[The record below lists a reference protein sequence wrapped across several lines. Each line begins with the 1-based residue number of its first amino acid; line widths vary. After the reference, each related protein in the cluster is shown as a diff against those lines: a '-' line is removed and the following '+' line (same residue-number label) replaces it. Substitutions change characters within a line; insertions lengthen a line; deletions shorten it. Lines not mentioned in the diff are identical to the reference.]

1 MPVTFG
7 AVGDIISVVLLVK
20 DLVATLDE
28 ARGSKAEYQAAI
40 HELWLLD
47 RTLLEIELLTRQHG
61 DGATPELRGLCE
73 TAKRAVARCHDQVT
87 TFSQRIRKYQ
97 STFDHGQ
104 NPNALREIGHAILW
118 RIGEKEALERFR
130 AELAGTTSSLQ
141 MLMVT
146 ANITLLQVNRKE
158 MKHDL
163 DDVKRRNDNA
173 TLSHDASLDTIK
185 DGLENANRKIEAGN
199 SILGNLSEAIKLEW
213 LRNLGC
219 ELIGLV
225 RSAMMVNFATYRAV
239 IRIQNAL
246 PSHLERGLIEEPMI
260 LEDSIG
266 RIAPVHLQF
275 ITSWDAFHSVLEV
288 RFRNMPGHR
297 KLKQRR
303 YALQAGGTG
312 RDVELSRPWQNAFL
326 PGQRIEMSFIFEDR
340 SGGNTCPGCQNPSEH
355 PAEVDTR
362 CSTCGLSFRRVE
374 EVQDIGRPEEV
385 TAPPNDF
392 ESFNREPTSLHGFI
406 DHEDTSEKTS
416 SDCDHG
422 TVGPVLECP

>member
-246 PSHLERGLIEEPMI
+246 PSHLERGT
-260 LEDSIG
+260 
-266 RIAPVHLQF
+266 H
-275 ITSWDAFHSVLEV
+275 
-288 RFRNMPGHR
+288 
-297 KLKQRR
+297 
-303 YALQAGGTG
+303 
-312 RDVELSRPWQNAFL
+312 
-326 PGQRIEMSFIFEDR
+326 
-340 SGGNTCPGCQNPSEH
+340 
-355 PAEVDTR
+355 
-362 CSTCGLSFRRVE
+362 
-374 EVQDIGRPEEV
+374 
-385 TAPPNDF
+385 
-392 ESFNREPTSLHGFI
+392 
-406 DHEDTSEKTS
+406 
-416 SDCDHG
+416 
-422 TVGPVLECP
+422 

>member
-1 MPVTFG
+1 ML
-7 AVGDIISVVLLVK
+7 ISY
-20 DLVATLDE
+20 
-28 ARGSKAEYQAAI
+28 S
-40 HELWLLD
+40 
-47 RTLLEIELLTRQHG
+47 
-61 DGATPELRGLCE
+61 
-73 TAKRAVARCHDQVT
+73 
-87 TFSQRIRKYQ
+87 
-97 STFDHGQ
+97 
-104 NPNALREIGHAILW
+104 
-118 RIGEKEALERFR
+118 
-130 AELAGTTSSLQ
+130 
-141 MLMVT
+141 
-146 ANITLLQVNRKE
+146 TLLQVNRKE

-173 TLSHDASLDTIK
+173 TLLHDASLDTIK

-260 LEDSIG
+260 LEDPIG

-326 PGQRIEMSFIFEDR
+326 PSQRIEMSFIFEDR

-406 DHEDTSEKTS
+406 DHEDVTNFKHVRLVRKLAVTAIMAQLVRSLNALNVAINLATKAS
-416 SDCDHG
+416 HG
-422 TVGPVLECP
+422 CTGRNWPPTDNACS